1 MKHVYIHIPFC
12 KNICSYCDFCKM
24 YHLPKFTENYFE
36 ALKKEVE
43 DSYMDELISTIYIGG
58 GTPSCLTNEELDK
71 LFNIVSIFKKST
83 DCEFTFECNPED
95 ITEELITYLIKNG
108 INRLSIGVESFN

>member
-95 ITEELITYLIKNG
+95 ISEELITYLIKM
-108 INRLSIGVESFN
+108 V